1 MTKKYDEIPL
11 VIERRRR
18 KDFFCFVL
26 LLLLCVVLCEINI
39 YV

>member
-11 VIERRRR
+11 VIERRR
-18 KDFFCFVL
+18 KDLFCFVL